1 MLLPATTGLL
11 LSSFD
16 YEVSAQTEIAAE
28 VEEPGKIL
36 VSGSLLAEIASK
48 LPNAPVQLSTEESR
62 IIIMSNRV
70 IKDMEIA
77 KRRAPKGGEPA
88 WRRLERRMEQQ
99 HTAELIS
106 DFEDYD
112 IGDGQPHRAARKAK
126 IAR

>member
-1 MLLPATTGLL
+1 MTG
-11 LSSFD
+11 SQESEEFEAD
-16 YEVSAQTEIAAE
+16 DEVD
-28 VEEPGKIL
+28 
-36 VSGSLLAEIASK
+36 
-48 LPNAPVQLSTEESR
+48 ESVDDDGLDVD
-62 IIIMSNRV
+62 RV

-126 IAR
+126 AAR